1 MAPTN
6 DSSAL
11 PAICL
16 PVALDAFVLNPAV
29 CDGGPSYVA
38 PIVRPNYVSLRLDN
52 SQIQHDI
59 LPHIDLLNAKPAST
73 NPRIAK
79 TWSSTLKPLNPLDPA
94 PAPDAISSIDRSRLG
109 VYLHWTIPRGY
120 RSGASAAAKPEES
133 VTSKEKASGQPAKQN
148 PVFPLVPNR
157 WLVVRV
163 LRDFEPKT
171 ASIDR
176 ASAWVIESDKIRK
189 IDGDKTKNIKALDDS
204 VDLLT
209 DVTPFVSYSGGAD
222 TNEDI
227 LNNQAEIYIGQK
239 IPLAQ
244 WKETNSKDDR
254 VALSVMNSSNPL
266 FADYALH
273 NPNVFSTKDN
283 FQYGTDQNNTPLY
296 LTSATCD
303 YAVFGWHS
311 NGDDDP
317 LSSLKNKDL
326 QYPLQSRLKNFSLV
340 PQPNS
345 DGKSNIESTDKMNID
360 RQKSRDGTRLVCH
373 SARYGVRFTLNE
385 KPAAPVDDFANLFSP
400 DVPME
405 PVSVGTS
412 PLDAVLAFLQAH
424 QSDTAFED
432 TVFRD
437 DTDDTTTQQPPS
449 AVAQALMG
457 IRELL
462 YSTEDD
468 YDAKTKAADL
478 IYAHSF
484 IGASGGFGWHY
495 DKKKDKDGPP
505 IEPSPTEKRQL
516 ESLNE
521 QQRLWDANDGQLR
534 QLRWSLFAEF
544 FKYVSDP
551 SNTSQDTAE
560 KTSVDR
566 FQLYKS
572 RVVPLRREIDDL
584 IGQQKTLEE
593 AMRKRSI
600 PARKVANDTF
610 FKRMDPTL
618 CLAGIDGG
626 WDPDF
631 LQNTKTRFF
640 MDSGLI
646 KGPGS
651 LDSRPMQ
658 PILSLVESQLPDDT
672 KSAVSALLKE
682 ASGGYQSSISGYGH
696 KKWTRQPFSPQ
707 FVEWEGI
714 YYHVDWNR
722 WKVDLAKSAL
732 TASNHTQ
739 VTYVNDKQ
747 LSKLPEITKD
757 RRHISG
763 RMLVLPQPSF
773 ALTAVVSQVL
783 DTIPTDPKSQ
793 PTNDPKAGFNLKNQ
807 KDRDSFL
814 AAVKKLKFI
823 SGELSGI
830 TDALLTM
837 AAGQHV
843 KPNLRVQGENIVPM
857 IAAEKAGNKISL
869 DRDDFIRMGGE
880 TGKTPYG
887 TMTDFT
893 NEINPFKPV
902 QHGQFGEYTQF
913 TLFERH

>member
-1 MAPTN
+1 MSATN
-6 DSSAL
+6 DTN
-11 PAICL
+11 PVVCL
-16 PVALDAFVLNPAV
+16 PIGLDAFVLNPAV
-29 CDGGPSYVA
+29 CEGGPSYVT
-38 PIVRPNYVSLRLDN
+38 PIVQPNYASLRLDN

-59 LPHIDLLNAKPAST
+59 LPHIDLLNAKPASA

-79 TWSSTLKPLNPLDPA
+79 TWSATLKPLNPADPTPA
-94 PAPDAISSIDRSRLG
+94 PGTLTEIDRSRLG

-120 RSGASAAAKPEES
+120 RSGATTAANPFESA
-133 VTSKEKASGQPAKQN
+133 TSKDKTSKTTNQN

-163 LRDFEPKT
+163 LRDWEPKS
-171 ASIDR
+171 ASVDR
-176 ASAWVIESDKIRK
+176 ASAWVIESDKITK
-189 IDGDKTKNIKALDDS
+189 IGDLDDS

-222 TNEDI
+222 RNENI
-227 LNNQAEIYIGQK
+227 LNDQAEIYIGQK
-239 IPLAQ
+239 KSLSE

-254 VALSVMNSSNPL
+254 VPLSVMNSSNPL
-266 FADYALH
+266 FADYTLH
-273 NPNVFSTKDN
+273 NSNVFSTKDN
-283 FQYGTDQNNTPLY
+283 FQYGVDQNKQPLY

-311 NGDDDP
+311 NGNDDP

-326 QYPLQSRLKNFSLV
+326 QYQLQTRLKNFSLV

-345 DGKSNIESTDKMNID
+345 DGKSNIESTDKKNID
-360 RQKSRDGTRLVCH
+360 RQESKGGTRLICH
-373 SARYGVRFTLNE
+373 SARYGVKFTLNE
-385 KPAAPVDDFANLFSP
+385 KPAAPVDDFAKLFSP

-424 QSDTAFED
+424 QSDTDFED
-432 TVFRD
+432 TLFKEDPDVASATPVQR
-437 DTDDTTTQQPPS
+437 PPS

-457 IRELL
+457 MRELL

-478 IYAHSF
+478 IYAHNF
-484 IGASGGFGWHY
+484 TGASGGFEWHY

-505 IEPSPTEKRQL
+505 IEPSPTEKEQL
-516 ESLNE
+516 AALNE
-521 QQRLWDANDGQLR
+521 QQRLLDANAGQLR
-534 QLRWSLFAEF
+534 QLRWALFAEF

-551 SNTSQDTAE
+551 SNTSQDTTE
-560 KTSVDR
+560 LTSVDR
-566 FQLYKS
+566 FQLYKT
-572 RVVPLRREIDDL
+572 RVPPLRQEIDDL
-584 IGQQKTLEE
+584 LGQQKILEE
-593 AMRKRSI
+593 RMRNRTV
-600 PARKVANDTF
+600 PARKVANAPF

-626 WDPDF
+626 WDPSF
-631 LQNTKTRFF
+631 LQNTATRFF
-640 MDSGLI
+640 LYNGSI
-646 KGPGS
+646 IQGPGS
-651 LDSRPMQ
+651 VEPKLMN
-658 PILSLVESQLPDDT
+658 PILDLVKSRLESDISPT
-672 KSAVSALLKE
+672 VSALLKE
-682 ASGGYQSSISGYGH
+682 ASGGYQSSITGYGH

-707 FVEWEGI
+707 FVEWEGT
-714 YYHVDWNR
+714 YYHVDWKQ

-739 VTYVNDKQ
+739 VTYVNDRQ
-747 LSKLPEITKD
+747 LSKQPDITKN

-773 ALTAVVSQVL
+773 ALGAVVSQVL
-783 DTIPTDPKSQ
+783 DTIPIDPQSK
-793 PTNDPKAGFNLKNQ
+793 PTADPKAGFNLQNQ
-807 KDRDSFL
+807 EDRDSFL

-830 TDALLTM
+830 TDALLTQ
-837 AAGQHV
+837 AVGQHV
-843 KPNLRVQGENIVPM
+843 KPNLRVQGQKVLPM
-857 IAAEKAGNKISL
+857 KAAEKAGENISL
-869 DRDDFIRMGGE
+869 VRDDFVKMDGE
-880 TGKTPYG
+880 TAKTPYG

-902 QHGQFGEYTQF
+902 QHGQFGKCTKAVI
-913 TLFERH
+913 LACN